1 MAKGDNQKGK
11 KRKPYNTRKKADS
24 ITIKNLVSK
33 LKDQSQSQSLN
44 VEPNL
49 I

>member
-1 MAKGDNQKGK
+1 MAKGDNQRGK
-11 KRKPYNTRKKADS
+11 KRKPYNTDS